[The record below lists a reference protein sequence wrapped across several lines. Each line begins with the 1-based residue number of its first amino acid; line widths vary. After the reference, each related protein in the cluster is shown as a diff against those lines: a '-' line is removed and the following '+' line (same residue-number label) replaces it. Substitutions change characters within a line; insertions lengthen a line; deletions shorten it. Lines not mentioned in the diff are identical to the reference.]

1 MALQRGR
8 VLGLGVGKLPPAS
21 IGSVASPR
29 PEEWAMEFTW
39 REEAPASTNFGEGS
53 VLVSAFPSAGLAT
66 TVAGHYMIRALN
78 IPRVGRFESPDL
90 SPIAVVQGGEVH
102 PIIRVYG
109 KGGFGLVLSEFP
121 PSPSQAN
128 AIART
133 ILDAAERHKARMIV
147 GLEGVVPH
155 PPGDEDTE
163 PEESAVAEAQSPEQ
177 VWVAF
182 SRKDP
187 AILKA
192 FAPAKARML
201 EDGVIGGVS
210 GALLVQGIGRSI
222 PVAVLLVSARVAE
235 GLPDHRAGAALIETL
250 DRLLPEV
257 AIDTGPLRAQAE
269 QIEKALR
276 AVMKSHP
283 GTAPPTPPETATP
296 TPGMYG

>member
-1 MALQRGR
+1 
-8 VLGLGVGKLPPAS
+8 
-21 IGSVASPR
+21 
-29 PEEWAMEFTW
+29 MEFTW
-39 REEAPASTNFGEGS
+39 REEAPAAKNFGEGS
-53 VLVSAFPSAGLAT
+53 VVVSAFPSAGLAT
-66 TVAGHYMIRALN
+66 TVAGHYMIRALSL
-78 IPRVGRFESPDL
+78 PRVGRFESPDL
-90 SPIAVVQGGEVH
+90 SPIAIVQGGEVN
-102 PIIRVYG
+102 PTVRVYG
-109 KGGFGLVLSEFP
+109 KTGLGLVLSEFP
-121 PSPSQAN
+121 PSPMQAN

-133 ILDAAERHKARMIV
+133 ILDTAERHKARMIV

-155 PPGDEDTE
+155 PPGEEDAE
-163 PEESAVAEAQSPEQ
+163 AESAVAEELPPEQ

-187 AILKA
+187 SILKA
-192 FAPAKARML
+192 FEPAKARLL

-222 PVAVLLVSARVAE
+222 PVAVMLVSARVAE

-250 DRLLPEV
+250 DRLLPEIQ
-257 AIDTGPLRAQAE
+257 IDTGPLRAQAE

-283 GTAPPTPPETATP
+283 SPSAPTEPTTAP

>member
-1 MALQRGR
+1 
-8 VLGLGVGKLPPAS
+8 
-21 IGSVASPR
+21 
-29 PEEWAMEFTW
+29 MEFVW
-39 REEAPASTNFGEGS
+39 REEAPPAKTFGEGS

-66 TVAGHYMIRALN
+66 TVAAHYVVRALN
-78 IPRVGRFESPDL
+78 LPRVGRFESPDL

-102 PIIRVYG
+102 PTIRVYG
-109 KGGFGLVLSEFP
+109 RSDLGLVLSEFP

-155 PPGDEDTE
+155 PPGGEE
-163 PEESAVAEAQSPEQ
+163 EQEEAEESAVAEEQSPEQ
-177 VWVAF
+177 VWVAY

-187 AILKA
+187 TIMKA
-192 FAPAKARML
+192 FEPAKARLL

-210 GALLVQGIGRSI
+210 GALLVQGMGRPI
-222 PVAVLLVSARVAE
+222 PVAVILVSARVAE
-235 GLPDHRAGAALIETL
+235 GLPDHRAGAALIEML
-250 DRLLPEV
+250 DRLLPEIE
-257 AIDTGPLRAQAE
+257 IDTGPLRAQAE

-283 GTAPPTPPETATP
+283 GTPPVPGSTTP
-296 TPGMYG
+296 TQGMYG

>member
-1 MALQRGR
+1 
-8 VLGLGVGKLPPAS
+8 
-21 IGSVASPR
+21 
-29 PEEWAMEFTW
+29 MEFTW
-39 REEAPASTNFGEGS
+39 RDEAPAPKNFGEGS
-53 VLVSAFPSAGLAT
+53 VVVSAFPSAGLAT

-78 IPRVGRFESPDL
+78 LPRVGRFESPDL
-90 SPIAVVQGGEVH
+90 APIAVVQGGEVH
-102 PIIRVYG
+102 PIVRVYG
-109 KGGFGLVLSEFP
+109 RPDLGLVLSEFP

-128 AIART
+128 SIART

-147 GLEGVVPH
+147 GFEGVVPH
-155 PPGDEDTE
+155 PPGDTEAED
-163 PEESAVAEAQSPEQ
+163 EESAVAEEQSPEQ
-177 VWVAF
+177 VWVAY
-182 SRKDP
+182 SRKEP

-192 FAPAKARML
+192 FEPAKARIL

-222 PVAVLLVSARVAE
+222 PVVVLLVSARVAE

-250 DRLLPEV
+250 DRVLPELE
-257 AIDTGPLRAQAE
+257 IDTGPLRAQAE

-283 GTAPPTPPETATP
+283 GSAPPTEAAPP

>member
-1 MALQRGR
+1 
-8 VLGLGVGKLPPAS
+8 
-21 IGSVASPR
+21 
-29 PEEWAMEFTW
+29 MEFTW
-39 REEAPASTNFGEGS
+39 RDEAPAPKNFGEGS

-78 IPRVGRFESPDL
+78 LPRVGRFESPDL
-90 SPIAVVQGGEVH
+90 APIAVVQGGEVH
-102 PIIRVYG
+102 PIVRVYG
-109 KGGFGLVLSEFP
+109 RPDLGLVLSEFP
-121 PSPSQAN
+121 PSPAQAN
-128 AIART
+128 SMART
-133 ILDAAERHKARMIV
+133 ILDAAERHKVRMIV
-147 GLEGVVPH
+147 GFEGVVPH
-155 PPGDEDTE
+155 PPGDAEAE
-163 PEESAVAEAQSPEQ
+163 EEESAVAEEQSPEQ
-177 VWVAF
+177 VWVAY

-192 FAPAKARML
+192 FEPAKARLL

-222 PVAVLLVSARVAE
+222 PVVVLLVSARVAE

-250 DRLLPEV
+250 DRVLPELE
-257 AIDTGPLRAQAE
+257 IDTGPLRAQAE

-283 GTAPPTPPETATP
+283 VSAPPTEAATP

>member
-1 MALQRGR
+1 
-8 VLGLGVGKLPPAS
+8 
-21 IGSVASPR
+21 
-29 PEEWAMEFTW
+29 MEFKW
-39 REEAPASTNFGEGS
+39 QEEAPAAQNFGEGS

-66 TVAGHYMIRALN
+66 TVAAHYMIRALN
-78 IPRVGRFESPDL
+78 IPRIGRFESPDL
-90 SPIAVVQGGEVH
+90 APIAVVQGGVVN
-102 PIIRVYG
+102 PTIRVYG
-109 KGGFGLVLSEFP
+109 RADLGLVLSEFP

-155 PPGDEDTE
+155 PPGDEE
-163 PEESAVAEAQSPEQ
+163 VEAEESAIAEEQPPEQ
-177 VWVAF
+177 VWVAY

-187 AILKA
+187 AILKS
-192 FAPAKARML
+192 FAPAKARVL

-235 GLPDHRAGAALIETL
+235 GIPDHRAGAALIETL
-250 DRLLPEV
+250 DRLLPEIE
-257 AIDTGPLRAQAE
+257 IDTEPLRAQAE

-276 AVMKSHP
+276 AVMKSHQGSAGAAP
-283 GTAPPTPPETATP
+283 TAETATP

>member
-1 MALQRGR
+1 
-8 VLGLGVGKLPPAS
+8 
-21 IGSVASPR
+21 
-29 PEEWAMEFTW
+29 MEFTW
-39 REEAPASTNFGEGS
+39 REEAPAAKNFGPGS
-53 VLVSAFPSAGLAT
+53 VVVSAFPSAGLAT
-66 TVAGHYMIRALN
+66 TVAGHYMIRALSL
-78 IPRVGRFESPDL
+78 PRIGRFESPDL

-102 PIIRVYG
+102 PTIRVYG
-109 KGGFGLVLSEFP
+109 RSDLGLVLSEFP

-128 AIART
+128 AIARS

-155 PPGDEDTE
+155 PPGDEETE
-163 PEESAVAEAQSPEQ
+163 EDESAIAEEQPPEQ

-182 SRKDP
+182 SRKEP

-192 FAPAKARML
+192 LEPSKARLL

-222 PVAVLLVSARVAE
+222 PVAILLVSARVAG
-235 GLPDHRAGAALIETL
+235 GLPDHRAGAALIEAL
-250 DRLLPEV
+250 DRVLPEV
-257 AIDTGPLRAQAE
+257 QIDTGPLRAQAE

-283 GTAPPTPPETATP
+283 SAQAATETPTP